1 MGNKGLTF
9 IFLTIARQKKYGM
22 VFVYHL
28 FTILMSLLRR
38 ISRASRLE
46 EDPVPDSPNTLL
58 VLVDYHS
65 KSAIIM
71 RPTFAL
77 IVL

>member
-9 IFLTIARQKKYGM
+9 IILTIARQKKYGM

-28 FTILMSLLRR
+28 FTILMSLMRR

-46 EDPVPDSPNTLL
+46 EDPVPDSPILYLCWWITTQSL
-58 VLVDYHS
+58 
-65 KSAIIM
+65 
-71 RPTFAL
+71 
-77 IVL
+77 

>member
-1 MGNKGLTF
+1 MGTKGLTF

-28 FTILMSLLRR
+28 FTILMSLMRR
-38 ISRASRLE
+38 ISRASCLE

-65 KSAIIM
+65 S
-71 RPTFAL
+71 L
-77 IVL
+77 QLLCDQHLH